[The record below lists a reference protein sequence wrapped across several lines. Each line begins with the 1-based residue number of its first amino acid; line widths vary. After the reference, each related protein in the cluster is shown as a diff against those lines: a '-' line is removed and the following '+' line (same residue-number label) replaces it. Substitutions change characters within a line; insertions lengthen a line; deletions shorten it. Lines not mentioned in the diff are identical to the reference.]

1 LNEPGAGHFSRSKL
15 DEALREVCAV
25 IGADHRDARLLR
37 LTNNAVYRLAHVPV
51 VVRIV
56 ASRALEHRVG
66 KVVRIACWLQDN
78 DVPAV
83 RLLAGFEQPIRVDG
97 YLATA
102 WDFVPSA
109 DCRPTGRDLAELL
122 VKMHSLAIP
131 AELDLPSWAPLDAVR
146 NRVGEAEALDPGD
159 REFLLE
165 RCEQVERRL
174 AELEFPRP
182 WRVVHGDAHLGNVIP
197 SADGPV
203 LCDFDSSGVGPAEWD
218 MVPVAVG
225 VLRFGEPVDTY
236 RQMVDTYGL
245 DVTTWSGFQ
254 VLREVREL
262 KLTTSVL
269 PIMTSHP
276 EVRPQLLRRL
286 QDFRDGNTDA
296 TWERYR

>member
-1 LNEPGAGHFSRSKL
+1 MNEPGAGHFSRSKL

-25 IGADHRDARLLR
+25 IGADHRGARLLR
-37 LTNNAVYRLAHVPV
+37 LTNNAVYRLAHAPV

-66 KVVRIACWLQDN
+66 KVVRIARWLQDN

-83 RLLAGFEQPIRVDG
+83 RLLAGYEQPIRVNG

-109 DCRPTGRDLAELL
+109 EYRPTGRHLAELL
-122 VKMHSLAIP
+122 VKMHALDIP
-131 AELDLPSWAPLDAVR
+131 DELELPAWAPLDAVR

-159 REFLLE
+159 REFLLN
-165 RCEQVERRL
+165 RCDQVERQL
-174 AELEFPRP
+174 EELEFLRP

-197 SADGPV
+197 SPDGPV
-203 LCDFDSSGVGPAEWD
+203 LCDFDSSGIGPPEWD

-245 DVTTWSGFQ
+245 DVTTWSGFE

-269 PIMTSHP
+269 PITTSHP
-276 EVRPQLLRRL
+276 EVRPELLRRL
-286 QDFRDGNTDA
+286 QDFRDGNTEA

>member
-1 LNEPGAGHFSRSKL
+1 MSSPGAGHFSRAKL
-15 DEALREVCAV
+15 DNALREVCKA

-37 LTNNAVYRLAHVPV
+37 LTNNAVYQLANEPV

-66 KVVRIACWLQDN
+66 KVVRLARWLQEH

-83 RLLAGFEQPIRVDG
+83 RLLSGYEQPIRVDG

-109 DCRPTGRDLAELL
+109 DYRPTGRHLAELL
-122 VKMHSLAIP
+122 LKVHALPKPDI
-131 AELDLPSWAPLDAVR
+131 DLPNWAPLDAVR

-159 REFLLE
+159 RDFLLA
-165 RCEQVERRL
+165 RCDQVERKL
-174 AELEFPRP
+174 AELEFGRP

-197 SADGPV
+197 SPAGPV
-203 LCDFDSSGVGPAEWD
+203 LCDFDSSGIGPPEWD
-218 MVPVAVG
+218 MIPVAVG
-225 VLRFGEPVDTY
+225 VVRFGEPVDTY

-245 DVTTWSGFQ
+245 DVTQWSGFQ

>member
-1 LNEPGAGHFSRSKL
+1 LNEPGAGHFARSKL

-25 IGADHRDARLLR
+25 IGADHRGARLLR
-37 LTNNAVYRLAHVPV
+37 LTNNAVYRLAHAPV

-83 RLLAGFEQPIRVDG
+83 RLLAGFEQPIRVNG

-109 DCRPTGRDLAELL
+109 GYRPTGRHLAELL
-122 VKMHSLAIP
+122 VKMHALAIP
-131 AELDLPSWAPLDAVR
+131 AELDLPPWAPLDAVR

-165 RCEQVERRL
+165 RCDQVERKL

-182 WRVVHGDAHLGNVIP
+182 RRVVHGDAHLGNVIP
-197 SADGPV
+197 SPEGPV
-203 LCDFDSSGVGPAEWD
+203 LCDFDSSGIGPAEWD

-245 DVTTWSGFQ
+245 DVTAWAGFQ